1 MKNLSFF
8 SLIFLLVITMW
19 GCSDDSNSTGPDPGN
34 ETNQATSEKQFVY
47 NAMNE
52 WYLYQTDVAN
62 LADNRFA
69 SDEELQQFL
78 MTFSD
83 AEALFGEL
91 QIQNDPYS
99 FFIEDYEEFENNQDG
114 IQAALGF
121 DYSFVQ
127 LQDESIIGYVRY
139 IIPDSPAED
148 AGLERGDIFTQVD
161 GNELT
166 VSNLGILRTNSS
178 HTLTLA
184 EVDGDQIVETGEV
197 VTVESRQVIEDPIF
211 LTKTFDVD
219 GGQVGYMIY
228 NAFQSNSHRD
238 LNDAF
243 ANFQGVDELVIDLR
257 YNGGGAVIT
266 SQLLASLISGL
277 DDSNTFS
284 EFQYNDKKSQFN
296 DSDPFLEAV
305 PLPNDEGRFELDED
319 GNYVRT
325 IPMNNLSLDHV
336 YVITS
341 LATASAS
348 EALINGL
355 KPFIDVTLVGS
366 TTEGKDVGSITLYD
380 APPNYSDKDN
390 INPNHKKAIQPIVV
404 SIRNANDENYP
415 NGFTPAGNNIVREV
429 NNLGNLP
436 PLGSME
442 DPLLARAL
450 ALISGET
457 IAKDGI
463 EQAPAMLRG
472 AKILGGRKDFQ
483 PYGNGMYIEPFMM
496 LKSTEN

>member
-8 SLIFLLVITMW
+8 ALIFLLVITMW

-62 LADNRFA
+62 LADNRFTN
-69 SDEELQQFL
+69 DEELQQFL
-78 MTFSD
+78 MMFSD

-91 QIQNDPYS
+91 QIQNDPCS

-121 DYSFVQ
+121 DYSYVQ

-148 AGLERGDIFTQVD
+148 GGLERGDIFTQVD
-161 GNELT
+161 GN
-166 VSNLGILRTNSS
+166 
-178 HTLTLA
+178 
-184 EVDGDQIVETGEV
+184 QIVETGEV

-296 DSDPFLEAV
+296 DSDPFLETV

-319 GNYVRT
+319 GNYVHT

-341 LATASAS
+341 FSTASAS

-380 APPNYSDKDN
+380 APPNYSNKDN

-404 SIRNANDENYP
+404 SIRNVNDENYP
-415 NGFTPAGNNIVREV
+415 DGFTPAENNIVREV

-457 IAKDGI
+457 TAKRGI
-463 EQAPAMLRG
+463 EQAPAMLQG
-472 AKILGGRKDFQ
+472 AKMLGGRKDFQ
-483 PYGNGMYIEPFMM
+483 PYGNGMYIEPSMM
-496 LKSTEN
+496 PKSTEN